1 MKRASTIFR
10 RRPLYCAVG
19 LEVERNLRAH
29 RAGRDE
35 VRSTEGREEVVQRIL
50 IRHVDGGY
58 AEVRLQMITMENVV
72 PTGGPVEHPAWG
84 HPRGVAIILLGSRLR
99 PRNERGRELSA
110 RAAFQPRI

>member
-35 VRSTEGREEVVQRIL
+35 VRSAECREEVVQRIL

-58 AEVRLQMITMENVV
+58 AEVRLQMIPMENLV
-72 PTGGPVEHPAWG
+72 PSRGHVEHPSCG
-84 HPRGVAIILLGSRLR
+84 PPRRIPILLPAPPLPQRKSRQQHISL
-99 PRNERGRELSA
+99 
-110 RAAFQPRI
+110 

>member
-1 MKRASTIFR
+1 MKEVSTIFR

-50 IRHVDGGY
+50 LRHVDGGY
-58 AEVRLQMITMENVV
+58 AEVRLQMITMEDVV
-72 PTGGPVEHPAWG
+72 PSSGHVEHRAWG
-84 HPRGVAIILLGSRLR
+84 HPCGIAIIVLGSGLR
-99 PRNERGRELSA
+99 QRK
-110 RAAFQPRI
+110 